1 MPQAPVR
8 IFLSYTRADQAHVE
22 RLYQQLC
29 QAGFTPWMDTKDLLP
44 GQKFEYYIT

>member
-1 MPQAPVR
+1 MSRSPVG

-22 RLYQQLC
+22 RLYQQLR
-29 QAGFTPWMDTKDLLP
+29 QAGFTPWMDTKDLLL